1 MFQGVHSTVIGDSH
15 IRKGIVCQDS
25 SGTVVTDK
33 FAIAVVADGHGSAKH
48 FRSLPSKYNQE
59 PHIHHNRYLL
69 HSLIR
74 TSFLKWYH
82 IILFHLQQLII
93 SK

>member
-48 FRSLPSKYNQE
+48 FRSDYDKVIEKLYEPS
-59 PHIHHNRYLL
+59 RL
-69 HSLIR
+69 
-74 TSFLKWYH
+74 
-82 IILFHLQQLII
+82 
-93 SK
+93 

>member
-25 SGTVVTDK
+25 SGTVVTDQ

-48 FRSLPSKYNQE
+48 FRGFEDCCKDYDKVIKKLYE
-59 PHIHHNRYLL
+59 P
-69 HSLIR
+69 
-74 TSFLKWYH
+74 F
-82 IILFHLQQLII
+82 
-93 SK
+93 

>member
-33 FAIAVVADGHGSAKH
+33 FAIAVVEMDMAAPSISAAMWV
-48 FRSLPSKYNQE
+48 QG
-59 PHIHHNRYLL
+59 LL
-69 HSLIR
+69 
-74 TSFLKWYH
+74 
-82 IILFHLQQLII
+82 
-93 SK
+93 